1 MGTAFEPFELSEQN
15 YSLNQ
20 SFMKALVYYGA
31 RDVRVSEVP
40 DPKIEQPTD
49 VLVRITTTNI
59 CGSDLHMYEGRTNM
73 EEGRIFGHE
82 NLGEVIEVGNV
93 VVNIKVGDM
102 VCMRFNIGCGHCKN
116 CESGLTAFLTPSR
129 SRFYKSSCDQLAF
142 ALQILIG

>member
-1 MGTAFEPFELSEQN
+1 
-15 YSLNQ
+15 
-20 SFMKALVYYGA
+20 
-31 RDVRVSEVP
+31 
-40 DPKIEQPTD
+40 
-49 VLVRITTTNI
+49 
-59 CGSDLHMYEGRTNM
+59 M

-142 ALQILIG
+142 ALQILIGELTLNRLVPLPYLLFAEPRQRKIDVE

>member
-1 MGTAFEPFELSEQN
+1 MGIAFERFQLSEQN

-31 RDVRVSEVP
+31 KDVRVSEVP
-40 DPKIEQPTD
+40 DPKVEQPTD

-82 NLGEVIEVGNV
+82 NLGEVIEVGNA

-102 VCMRFNIGCGHCKN
+102 VCMPFNVSCGHCKIVRAG
-116 CESGLTAFLTPSR
+116 SPLFV
-129 SRFYKSSCDQLAF
+129 
-142 ALQILIG
+142 